1 MHPLNPTVNDF
12 YPRPPRGGRQSCT
25 LPPNAFSL
33 FLSPPSAR
41 RATTGQRFRRSYQRI
56 SIPALRE
63 EGDLD
68 RLGGCPPPALISI
81 PALREEG
88 DFQSLVLIRDELL
101 FLSPPSARR
110 ATDSRLYKKVRQNIS
125 IPALREEGDD
135 HANRC
140 LHPCADFYPRPPR
153 GGRLR
158 RQSERRC
165 QADFYPRP
173 PRGGRR

>member
-125 IPALREEGDD
+125 IPALREEGD
-135 HANRC
+135 R
-140 LHPCADFYPRPPR
+140 FETVQKSQTKY
-153 GGRLR
+153 
-158 RQSERRC
+158 
-165 QADFYPRP
+165 FYPRP
-173 PRGGRR
+173 PRGGRRPRKQVSPPVC